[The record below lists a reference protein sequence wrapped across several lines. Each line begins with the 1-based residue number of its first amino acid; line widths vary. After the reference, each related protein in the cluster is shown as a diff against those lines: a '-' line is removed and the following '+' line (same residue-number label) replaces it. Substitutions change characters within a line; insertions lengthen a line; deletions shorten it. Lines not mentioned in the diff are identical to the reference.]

1 MYCKKCGNEILDGA
15 SFCTSCG
22 EPVNGDNIVEQTTV
36 LSDNPFESN
45 NNTSAYQDAQNNFT
59 QEQLLQNQTE
69 ALIDKKK
76 KKNKI
81 SMIFMLVFIG
91 AFLISLVASIISNSN
106 AELVPADEFNPM
118 VSYEGEYV
126 TTDIVDIIPF
136 YEYGTEKDGE
146 KDITTYYCV
155 AVNTDG
161 YYFTVKV
168 PYSYYSQQLSHL
180 ENVETISLL
189 QSETV
194 YGTVSELDADV
205 KNELTQY
212 LGESDELTQLYD
224 NGNIT
229 LLSSPKKET
238 NSAFGFTIFLL
249 LPMIIFIV
257 IFAKQK
263 SKLNNM
269 ILSAKE
275 YGDVL
280 AIANQA
286 SKDAVYSDSVLSA
299 SPNYIISNKDKF
311 VLVSTQEVLC
321 LYQYVHKTNFVVDE
335 VALIVVNKYGEKVTF
350 KYDKRDK
357 DIITD
362 VIVKL
367 KSLCPNAALGYSSN
381 SMNYIANHKI
391 SRAK

>member
-15 SFCTSCG
+15 RFCTSCG
-22 EPVNGDNIVEQTTV
+22 EPMNNDNILEQTTV
-36 LSDNPFESN
+36 LSDDPFESN
-45 NNTSAYQDAQNNFT
+45 DKTSAYKGTQNNFT

-69 ALIDKKK
+69 ELIDKKK

-81 SMIFMLVFIG
+81 SMIVMLVFIG
-91 AFLISLVASIISNSN
+91 AFLISLVSSIISNSN
-106 AELVPADEFNPM
+106 AELVPADDFNPL
-118 VSYEGEYV
+118 VAYDGEYV

-136 YEYGTEKDGE
+136 CEYFTEKDGE
-146 KDITTYYCV
+146 KNISSYYCL

-161 YYFTVKV
+161 YYFTVEV
-168 PYSYYSQQLSHL
+168 PYSYYSQQLSYL
-180 ENVETISLL
+180 EDVETISLL

-224 NGNIT
+224 NGNIS

-249 LPMIIFIV
+249 FPMIIFIV

-263 SKLNNM
+263 SKLNYM
-269 ILSAKE
+269 KLSAKE

-280 AIANQA
+280 AIANQV
-286 SKDAVYSDSVLSA
+286 SKDAVYSDSILSA

-311 VLVSTQEVLC
+311 ILVSTQEALC

-357 DIITD
+357 DIIPN
-362 VIVKL
+362 IIMKL
-367 KSLCPNAALGYSSN
+367 QPLCPNAALGYSSD
-381 SMNYIANHKI
+381 SMNYVANHKI
-391 SRAK
+391 SRVK